1 MKKSVLT
8 LLVVALSTFVAGQQT
23 YSERSSAKSDKTE
36 KSVAVTVTGCLARN
50 EHNRYTV
57 GTNTGD
63 LYILAGDDSVL
74 RRLNGKVVQVTGTME
89 PTPSSGAQN
98 ENFGVLKNAPPTI
111 KVTNVKKVADV
122 CH

>member
-23 YSERSSAKSDKTE
+23 SSERSSAKSDKTQR
-36 KSVAVTVTGCLARN
+36 SGAVTVTGCLARN

-57 GTNTGD
+57 GTNSGD
-63 LYILAGDDSVL
+63 LDILAGDDSVL

-89 PTPSSGAQN
+89 PTPRSGAQN
-98 ENFGVLKNAPPTI
+98 ENLGVYKNRHSTI
-111 KVTNVKKVADV
+111 KVTNVQ
-122 CH
+122 